1 MRILIADDERSFVE
15 PLSDRLI
22 QKGNQVDSA
31 YNGLSALELIKTNRY
46 DIILLDHNMPELT
59 GLELVKYVR
68 KNKVDDKIVMITGY
82 TEIDKSFMEVIGV
95 DEYLTKPVKLTDID
109 AVIEKYSKK

>member
-1 MRILIADDERSFVE
+1 MA
-15 PLSDRLI
+15 
-22 QKGNQVDSA
+22 N
-31 YNGLSALELIKTNRY
+31 NGLRALELIKKNNY
-46 DIILLDHNMPELT
+46 DIILLDHNMPEMT
-59 GLELVKYVR
+59 GMELVKYAR
-68 KNKVDDKIVMITGY
+68 KNKVGAKIIMITGY

>member
-1 MRILIADDERSFVE
+1 METIFSIGCSISLYMLKFGNEDKYVE
-15 PLSDRLI
+15 
-22 QKGNQVDSA
+22 
-31 YNGLSALELIKTNRY
+31 
-46 DIILLDHNMPELT
+46 
-59 GLELVKYVR
+59 YVR
-68 KNKVDDKIVMITGY
+68 KNKLDAKIVMITGY